1 MHTAASFATALFHN
15 FCHLSN
21 FYTFARFFVLRHFHN
36 SSTDFSAKSAR
47 NTFVFSV
54 SKQITHNPCAL
65 LSKTGFFSSI
75 FRGCYNHFCFKGDQA
90 PLKSSILRFKE
101 STAAS
106 HNPCALLSKTGFF
119 SSIFR
124 GCYNHFCFKG
134 DQAPLKSSILRFKE
148 STAASISCRVVSFP
162 SVMRTVPAA
171 YSFGT
176 PSASIT

>member
-15 FCHLSN
+15 FCRLSN

-36 SSTDFSAKSAR
+36 SSTDFSTKSAR

-54 SKQITHNPCAL
+54 SKLIPHNPCAL
-65 LSKTGFFSSI
+65 LSKTGFFYSI
-75 FRGCYNHFCFKGDQA
+75 FRGCYNHFCFKDDQT
-90 PLKSSILRFKE
+90 PLKS
-101 STAAS
+101 A
-106 HNPCALLSKTGFF
+106 
-119 SSIFR
+119 
-124 GCYNHFCFKG
+124 
-134 DQAPLKSSILRFKE
+134 ILRFKE